1 MPRDIFD
8 LLAIHEH
15 DPSIVKAAVTAVLD
29 AARRAADRI
38 TRIANRYRETIHDEV
53 NPTSSGAHLL
63 ELDPLQAISALAI

>member
-15 DPSIVKAAVTAVLD
+15 DPSIVKAAVTAVPD

-38 TRIANRYRETIHDEV
+38 TRIADRYRETIHDEV